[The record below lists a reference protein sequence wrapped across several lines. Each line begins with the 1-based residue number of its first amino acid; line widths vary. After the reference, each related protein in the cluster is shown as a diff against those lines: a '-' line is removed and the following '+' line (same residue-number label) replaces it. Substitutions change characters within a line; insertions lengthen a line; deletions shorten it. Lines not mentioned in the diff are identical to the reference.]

1 MRPEDFSAD
10 SPGRVQKVIGSGFSY
25 WAFIPDPLPPKLNYV
40 DNLVVALGEAN
51 RAMGE
56 FSGLLAGSP
65 GTRLLIRPL
74 LRKEAVSSSQIE
86 GTTSEI
92 ADLYLFEAEDE
103 SSGLSG
109 DVREVSNYLK
119 ALEYGL
125 ERIKTLPVSTRLF
138 RELHAIL
145 MKGVRGGHAYPGE
158 LRTTQNWIG
167 KPGCT
172 LSEADFVPPPPEELN
187 KCLAKLELFINSEA
201 KIPSLVKLALVHYQ
215 FEAIHPFVDGNG
227 RVGRLL
233 IALLKTSWGMLDQP
247 GLYLSGYF
255 EANRQEYYSR
265 LRSVSFDGD
274 WNAWILFFIE
284 AVLEQS
290 NAGKRKLREMMNLRN
305 DWIQRVR
312 SISSSLPLTLID
324 HLFENPILTIPQASK
339 RLNVTYVSAR
349 RAIESLCKKGIL
361 TQLDESKYAKKYV
374 ASELLEMIK

>member
-1 MRPEDFSAD
+1 MRPEDFSVG

-65 GTRLLIRPL
+65 GAKLLIRPL

-92 ADLYLFEAEDE
+92 TDLYLFEAADE
-103 SSGLSG
+103 TSGLPE

-125 ERIKTLPVSTRLF
+125 DRIKFLPVSTRLF
-138 RELHAIL
+138 RELHAVL
-145 MKGVRGGHAYPGE
+145 MKGVRGGHAYAGE

-172 LSEADFVPPPPEELN
+172 LNEADFVPPPPEELN
-187 KCLAKLELFINSEA
+187 GCLSDLEVFINSESR
-201 KIPSLVKLALVHYQ
+201 IPPLVKLALVHYQ

-265 LRSVSFDGD
+265 LRSVSFEGE
-274 WNAWILFFIE
+274 WNSWVLFFIE
-284 AVLEQS
+284 AVLEQA
-290 NAGKRKLREMMNLRN
+290 NFAKCKLREMMNLRN

-312 SISSSLPLTLID
+312 SISSSLPMTLID
-324 HLFENPILTIPQASK
+324 HLFENPILTIPQASEK
-339 RLNVTYVSAR
+339 LDVTYVSAR
-349 RAIESLCKKGIL
+349 RAIQSLCKNGIL
-361 TQLDESKYAKKYV
+361 TPLDGSKYAKKYI
-374 ASELLEMIK
+374 ASELMPIIK

>member
-1 MRPEDFSAD
+1 M
-10 SPGRVQKVIGSGFSY
+10 
-25 WAFIPDPLPPKLNYV
+25 
-40 DNLVVALGEAN
+40 
-51 RAMGE
+51 
-56 FSGLLAGSP
+56 
-65 GTRLLIRPL
+65 
-74 LRKEAVSSSQIE
+74 
-86 GTTSEI
+86 
-92 ADLYLFEAEDE
+92 
-103 SSGLSG
+103 
-109 DVREVSNYLK
+109 SNYLK

>member
-10 SPGRVQKVIGSGFSY
+10 SPGRVQKVLGSGFSY
-25 WAFIPDPLPPKLNYV
+25 WAFIPDPLPPKLDYV
-40 DNLVVALGEAN
+40 DSLVVALGEAN

-65 GTRLLIRPL
+65 GAKLLIRPL

-92 ADLYLFEAEDE
+92 TDLYLFEASDE
-103 SSGLSG
+103 SSGLPE

-125 ERIKTLPVSTRLF
+125 DRIKSLPISTRLF

-145 MKGVRGGHAYPGE
+145 MKDVRGGHAYPGE

-172 LSEADFVPPPPEELN
+172 LNEADFVPPPPEELN
-187 KCLAKLELFINSEA
+187 RCLSDLEVFINSES
-201 KIPSLVKLALVHYQ
+201 KIPPLVKLALVHYQ

-255 EANRQEYYSR
+255 EANRLEYYSR
-265 LRSVSFDGD
+265 LRSVSFDGE
-274 WNAWILFFIE
+274 WNAWVLFFTE

-290 NAGKRKLREMMNLRN
+290 NFGKRKLREMMNLRN

-312 SISSSLPLTLID
+312 SLSSSLPMALID
-324 HLFENPILTIPQASK
+324 HLFENPILTIPQASEK
-339 RLNVTYVSAR
+339 LGVTYVSAR
-349 RAIESLCKKGIL
+349 RAIESLCKNGIL
-361 TQLDESKYAKKYV
+361 TPQDGSKYAKKFI

>member
-349 RAIESLCKKGIL
+349 RAIDSLCKNGIL

>member
-274 WNAWILFFIE
+274 WNAWILF
-284 AVLEQS
+284 L
-290 NAGKRKLREMMNLRN
+290 LR
-305 DWIQRVR
+305 QC
-312 SISSSLPLTLID
+312 SSSQTL
-324 HLFENPILTIPQASK
+324 ERGNCE
-339 RLNVTYVSAR
+339 R
-349 RAIESLCKKGIL
+349 
-361 TQLDESKYAKKYV
+361 
-374 ASELLEMIK
+374 

>member
-51 RAMGE
+51 RSMGE

-103 SSGLSG
+103 SSGLPG

-125 ERIKTLPVSTRLF
+125 DRIKTLPVSTRLF

-172 LSEADFVPPPPEELN
+172 LSEADFVPPPEELN
-187 KCLAKLELFINSEA
+187 KCLAELELFINSEA

-305 DWIQRVR
+305 DWLQRVR

-349 RAIESLCKKGIL
+349 RAIESLCKNGIL
-361 TQLDESKYAKKYV
+361 TQLDESKYAKKYI
-374 ASELLEMIK
+374 ASELLEMIR

>member
-247 GLYLSGYF
+247 GLYLCGYF